1 MGPCVHIVFVSSE
14 APVYCFVLVAK
25 LLLQNG
31 VWRGEM
37 EQLCTQSHIGY
48 SRCENNNILCRY
60 PGTRSRAASETPPYT
75 EENSF
80 ATLALLSSTSFI

>member
-1 MGPCVHIVFVSSE
+1 
-14 APVYCFVLVAK
+14 
-25 LLLQNG
+25 
-31 VWRGEM
+31 M

-48 SRCENNNILCRY
+48 SRCENNTILCRY